1 MVNKVLDETKNLYKG
16 HANFI
21 ENYFKNNK
29 MQYFEDN
36 SLNYNIIPDD
46 CRTNNFLENYN
57 GFIKLVLGKH
67 RIVNWVNFIHFIKS
81 ESSRSK
87 KS

>member
-1 MVNKVLDETKNLYKG
+1 MKPKIYIKVMQILQ
-16 HANFI
+16 I
-21 ENYFKNNK
+21 NYFKVNK

-67 RIVNWVNFIHFIKS
+67 RIVNWVNFIHL
-81 ESSRSK
+81 
-87 KS
+87 